1 MRSFLK
7 LFCGLMLLFSISHS
21 ASAQF
26 EIAEMTWDTS
36 SLKSVVRFS
45 LDYGIEDLALTSK
58 DKPVY
63 IASGLLISNRGFI
76 FKDDQHKYKHRAL
89 GVTIPLN
96 VATTV
101 NKLTL
106 FVTHQFTYNF
116 NYKYKKFVDK
126 ERSNKIKKTYGGER
140 LNNFYPSIG
149 GGFSYGGVGIKI
161 LYHYRDFFDH
171 GFALDNGVKPYEN
184 WNISN
189 HLMISFFTGFTSI
202 PKSPPKKNRMRS

>member
-1 MRSFLK
+1 MKPISTFLFSLLL
-7 LFCGLMLLFSISHS
+7 LFCTQS

-26 EIAEMTWDTS
+26 EIATMEWDTS
-36 SLKSVVRFS
+36 SLSNVVRFS
-45 LDYGIEDLALTSK
+45 LDYGVEDLAITSK

-63 IASGLLISNRGFI
+63 LATGLLLSNRGFI

-89 GVTIPLN
+89 GVTIPIN

-101 NKLTL
+101 NKFTV

-126 ERSNKIKKTYGGER
+126 ERSNKIKNTYGGER
-140 LNNFYPSIG
+140 LNNFYPSVG
-149 GGFSYGGVGIKI
+149 GGFSFGGAGIKI

-171 GFALDNGVKPYEN
+171 TFELDNGVRPYEN

-189 HLMISFFTGFTSI
+189 HIMISFFTGFTNL
-202 PKSPPKKNRMRS
+202 PKVPSQKNRMRS